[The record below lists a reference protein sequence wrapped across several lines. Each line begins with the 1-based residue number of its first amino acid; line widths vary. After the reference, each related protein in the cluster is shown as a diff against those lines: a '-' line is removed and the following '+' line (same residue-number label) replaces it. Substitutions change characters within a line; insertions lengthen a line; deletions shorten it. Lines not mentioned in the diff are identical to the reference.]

1 MGPADPEADCP
12 YRSMLLYQR
21 FLCLHWG
28 TTTLGAATR
37 NVSLWGHHLTRRVSA
52 LGCFLPENM
61 LVIEEVSHSLQVALP
76 SHLGGGSCCAHPS
89 SQPALCY
96 ILPTDCSHLRWSLRL
111 PEAAPII
118 LRSKQ
123 VTRSWEQSH
132 LPPGGEG
139 LSPPPPLSFLSLP
152 PSPHA
157 SLPGTPPSGAY
168 MTEGWDS
175 MLPVCPELLFAKR
188 LQRFLCEPASV

>member
-12 YRSMLLYQR
+12 YRSTLLYQR

-123 VTRSWEQSH
+123 VTRSCEQSH

-139 LSPPPPLSFLSLP
+139 LSPPPPLSP
-152 PSPHA
+152 PSHFHPA
-157 SLPGTPPSGAY
+157 PVPAFLGPLPQVPT
-168 MTEGWDS
+168 
-175 MLPVCPELLFAKR
+175 
-188 LQRFLCEPASV
+188 